1 MTVRSR
7 HTEWCAGSH
16 RCGLGEH
23 RSQPISV
30 DVPNAGV
37 GVLTRVCDA
46 NGRQYAEIRLRVVLP
61 ADEGGA
67 RRYLVALL
75 SRLPTLMKMRAE

>member
-1 MTVRSR
+1 MKVHSG

-30 DVPNAGV
+30 DVPDAGV

-61 ADEGGA
+61 ADEGRA
-67 RRYLVALL
+67 RRYLMALL
-75 SRLPTLMKMRAE
+75 TRLPALVQGRAQ